1 MVPEAFMLSCTPLP
15 WPILVTHHP
24 DCPTRGAAP
33 PLNHPLLPQLLCAQ
47 ITSLEWSTSKL
58 RGPHGPTHVLAT
70 AGMDGRVRLWA
81 APQKLV

>member
-1 MVPEAFMLSCTPLP
+1 MLLIISDQCGT
-15 WPILVTHHP
+15 
-24 DCPTRGAAP
+24 DDQQAALSSLWALS
-33 PLNHPLLPQLLCAQ
+33 LNHCCRLHAPTHPALQ
-47 ITSLEWSTSKL
+47 ISSLEWSTSKL